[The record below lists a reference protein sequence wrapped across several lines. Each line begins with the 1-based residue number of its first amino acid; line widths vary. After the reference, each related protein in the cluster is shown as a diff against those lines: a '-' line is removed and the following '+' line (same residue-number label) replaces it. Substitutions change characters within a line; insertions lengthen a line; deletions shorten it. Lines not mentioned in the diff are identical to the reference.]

1 MKKHISYRSA
11 ELLKELHLHNQDF
24 FTLKDA
30 REILINSE
38 ESAIRKLLSDMTKRG
53 LILRIKD
60 GLYNIIPYEKE
71 SDKYFPNWH
80 LVADKFVQPEEYY
93 IGFYSALDIH
103 GLVTQPSLS
112 EQIVTKKQFT
122 PKKQSIKK
130 VKFEFITYNEQ
141 RFFGFEKKWIDDF
154 NKVFCSD
161 IEKTIIDCLYKPNYS
176 GGIPEII
183 KAIHKSREQINL
195 EKMHLF
201 LDKFDTQVVL
211 KRLGF
216 LLQYLDLFDS
226 IKNNIKHGVSSSYT
240 LLDPSLPKSGKYN
253 SEWKIIDNVGID
265 SAINSLLT

>member
-1 MKKHISYRSA
+1 MEKHISYRSA
-11 ELLKELHLHNQDF
+11 ELLKKLHMRNQDF

-30 REILINSE
+30 KEILPNSE
-38 ESAIRKLLSDMTKRG
+38 ESAIRKLLSDMTKRN

-80 LVADKFVQPEEYY
+80 LVAEKLVQSEEYY

-103 GLVTQPSLS
+103 SLVTQPSLS

-122 PKKQSIKK
+122 PKNQLIKK

-141 RFFGFEKKWIDDF
+141 RFFGFEKIWIDDF

-176 GGIPEII
+176 GGISEII
-183 KAIHKSREQINL
+183 KAIKKSHEQINL
-195 EKMHLF
+195 EKMHLY
-201 LDKFDTQVVL
+201 LEKFDTQVVL

-216 LLQYLDLFDS
+216 ILQYLNQFDS
-226 IKNNIKHGVSSSYT
+226 LKNNIKPNVSNSYT
-240 LLDPSLPKSGKYN
+240 LLDPSLPKSGKYC
-253 SEWKIIDNVGID
+253 SEWKIIDNVGIE
-265 SAINSLLT
+265 SAIKSLLT